1 MNKEELYKL
10 GLAERYAHRGYYKKP
25 EIPENSLPAF
35 RRAIEYGLGSEFDVH
50 LIADGSLVIFHDEF
64 LFRETGAPG
73 EIEDYDLEELRK
85 LRLEGSDEPIP
96 TFDEVLDLYE
106 DTGIPIMIELKPNR
120 GNHKELAEAVAKR
133 LDSYKG
139 PFAVESFDPRAVLAM
154 RRLRP
159 HFTRGQLAQD
169 YFRKP
174 EGLPLHQIVP
184 LTICAFNI
192 FTKPQFIA
200 YKYEHRNNKVLQ
212 KLVAGKDMLEVLWT
226 IGTVRGYEE
235 TMKKGIIPIF
245 EKIEPEE
252 IGLVKT
258 DQKASDK

>member
-50 LIADGSLVIFHDEF
+50 LIKDGSLVIFHDEY
-64 LFRETGAPG
+64 LNRMTGAPG
-73 EIEDYDLEELRK
+73 EIEDYTLPELKK
-85 LRLEGSDEPIP
+85 LRLGNTDETIP
-96 TFDEVLDLYE
+96 TFDELLDLYE
-106 DTGIPIMIELKPNR
+106 GTGLPLMVELKPNR
-120 GNHKELAEAVAKR
+120 GNHRKLAEAVAKR

-139 PFAVESFDPRAVLAM
+139 PFAVESFDPRAVYDM
-154 RRLRP
+154 RKLRP
-159 HFTRGQLAQD
+159 EWTRGQLAQD

-174 EGLPLHQIVP
+174 EGLPLHLIVA
-184 LTICAFNI
+184 LTFCVFNV
-192 FTKPQFIA
+192 FTKPKFIA
-200 YKYEHRNNKVLQ
+200 YKYEHRNNKAMQ
-212 KLVAGKDMLEVLWT
+212 RMVAGKDRLEVLWT
-226 IGTVRGYEE
+226 IGTKRGYDE
-235 TMKKGIIPIF
+235 TMKKGIVPIF

-258 DQKASDK
+258 DSKAEK